1 VIDHIAQNCDRLH
14 HEEFAK
20 DVTCAEL
27 RPVWDKHEGALRQV
41 RSGCV
46 LRCMCGAVSGT
57 GSVTCHRRRL

>member
-1 VIDHIAQNCDRLH
+1 MIDHIAQNCDRLH

-20 DVTCAEL
+20 DVAGAEL

-46 LRCMCGAVSGT
+46 RN
-57 GSVTCHRRRL
+57 GSKGSASCAGLFRRRVR